1 LGRVCALSLVII
13 MLPFISGSA
22 VITGGV
28 YLMIKAS
35 FSFVLTGGM
44 ALLGCLAA
52 FPLIGKKGAALI
64 G

>member
-1 LGRVCALSLVII
+1 